1 MVYARRVTIRNKII
15 YYCIFSLRFSVL
27 KRSMFACHGTTI
39 TITFFHI
46 FLVILSSFWSLSK
59 RSFNASRRNRVI
71 GFSLIDRL
79 DLSFWIFLFLVVSIY
94 IYIYIYI
101 SFCLL
106 TLNRNCLLYFFLFS
120 LFILSDLVKYRVI
133 RTSKKRY
140 LKIRDDNDLELYAR
154 HHRILIRSLFC
165 NVHV

>member
-71 GFSLIDRL
+71 GFSLTDQL
-79 DLSFWIFLFLVVSIY
+79 DLLMDFSVSGSVLWIVTFYIIVSFIYVKSKLFIV
-94 IYIYIYI
+94 
-101 SFCLL
+101 
-106 TLNRNCLLYFFLFS
+106 LYFFYSRCLY
-120 LFILSDLVKYRVI
+120 YRI
-133 RTSKKRY
+133 SR
-140 LKIRDDNDLELYAR
+140 
-154 HHRILIRSLFC
+154 
-165 NVHV
+165 

>member
-71 GFSLIDRL
+71 GFSLTDRL
-79 DLSFWIFLFLVVSIY
+79 DLLMDFSVSGSVLWIVTFYIIVSFIYVKSKLFIV
-94 IYIYIYI
+94 
-101 SFCLL
+101 
-106 TLNRNCLLYFFLFS
+106 LYFFYSRCLY
-120 LFILSDLVKYRVI
+120 YRI
-133 RTSKKRY
+133 SR
-140 LKIRDDNDLELYAR
+140 
-154 HHRILIRSLFC
+154 
-165 NVHV
+165 

>member
-15 YYCIFSLRFSVL
+15 YYCIFSSRFSVL

-101 SFCLL
+101 YIHIHIVLFTYVESKLFIV
-106 TLNRNCLLYFFLFS
+106 FFL
-120 LFILSDLVKYRVI
+120 ILAVYIIGSR
-133 RTSKKRY
+133 
-140 LKIRDDNDLELYAR
+140 
-154 HHRILIRSLFC
+154 
-165 NVHV
+165 